1 MAATGGVFDLD
12 RNRLYGLDVP
22 AGSAVNSGGG
32 GGGGGNSTPG
42 PSYLDTF
49 RSIMT
54 PTGGYDPTR
63 MSNIGGATSKL
74 YDTSGNYGDVNNS
87 ISSLQNTRGNYGAT
101 DISTGALQKF
111 ASTGGLSAEDLGQ
124 IRRPLF
130 DEFEK
135 TGGYSQQDLGNI
147 RARSNAGISST
158 YQAMQDKMAR
168 DRVGQGGFMPGL
180 SSANFKLAR
189 QSAQD
194 IGTNRRNTEVDIA
207 NQVRTGRMDAAKTI
221 AGNQLALQPIKNQA
235 TLSGYGT
242 AGQLDLG
249 KNSQID
255 SAMEAAGRLGLGR
268 QAQIDAAMEAAAGI
282 DTNLQDSIN
291 KARLSAAGGLQQ
303 EDLGR
308 ASIGASS
315 AAAKAALDAQN
326 ERFLI
331 GERNSNMNTAN
342 AGLSDLY
349 KAAPG
354 ELLANQDL
362 LRGYRSDAAG
372 QQQGLIG
379 ARTAQG
385 SMPGLGSDIMTGLG
399 IAGKVAGIGAPIL
412 GGFGS
417 YGSAAKAPTPWS
429 YGGYGPGTIP
439 NLTKPGN
446 PMWSYGGYGG

>member
-1 MAATGGVFDLD
+1 MAATGGVSDLD

-22 AGSAVNSGGG
+22 AGSANSSGG
-32 GGGGGNSTPG
+32 GGGGGNSGTG
-42 PSYLDTF
+42 NYLDIF
-49 RSIMT
+49 RDLSGNS
-54 PTGGYDPTR
+54 GGYDPGR
-63 MSNIGGATSKL
+63 LSSISGATSKL
-74 YDTSGNYGDVNNS
+74 YDTSGNYGDVNKS
-87 ISSLQNTRGNYGAT
+87 IEGLQNTRGNYGAT
-101 DISTGALQKF
+101 DTSVGNLQKF
-111 ASTGGLSAEDLGQ
+111 ASTGGLSPEDLAQ

-130 DEFEK
+130 EEFER
-135 TGGYSQQDLGNI
+135 TGGYSDKDLGNI

-168 DRVGQGGFMPGL
+168 DRIGQGGFMPGL

-207 NQVRTGRMDAAKTI
+207 NQVRSGRMDAAKTI

-249 KNSQID
+249 KNAQID

-268 QAQIDAAMEAAAGI
+268 QSQIDAAMEAAAGI
-282 DTNLQDSIN
+282 DTGLQDSIN
-291 KARLSAAGGLQQ
+291 RTRLGAAGGLQQ

-315 AAAKAALDAQN
+315 AAAQAALNAAN

-331 GERNSNMNTAN
+331 SERNSNMNTGN
-342 AGLSDLY
+342 AGLADLY
-349 KAAPG
+349 RSAPG
-354 ELLANQDL
+354 ELIANQDL
-362 LRGYRSDAAG
+362 LRGYRNDAAN
-372 QQQGLIG
+372 QQQGLIA
-379 ARTAQG
+379 ARTQQG
-385 SMPGLGSDIMTGLG
+385 SMPGLGSDIMTGLN

-417 YGSAAKAPTPWS
+417 YGSGITPS
-429 YGGYGPGTIP
+429 LGGGLTGKSLSGYGY
-439 NLTKPGN
+439 NN
-446 PMWSYGGYGG
+446 PFLNYGQGLQKGVLG